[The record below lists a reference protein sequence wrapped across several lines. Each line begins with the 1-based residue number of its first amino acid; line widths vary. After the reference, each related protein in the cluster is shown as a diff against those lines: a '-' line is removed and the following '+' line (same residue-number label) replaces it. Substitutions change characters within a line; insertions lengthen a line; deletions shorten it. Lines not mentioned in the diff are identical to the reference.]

1 MTKPLTQLQRGD
13 RVVYNMQVCT
23 FRSWVGGDIDVSRIS
38 CPNHRRAFQTKTE
51 YLVPV
56 EPSAGD

>member
-1 MTKPLTQLQRGD
+1 MTKPLTQLQRD
-13 RVVYNMQVCT
+13 DKVVYNMQVCT
-23 FRSWVGGDIDVSRIS
+23 FREFVGGDIDVSVIS
-38 CPNHRRAFQTKTE
+38 CPNHPRPFQTKTE